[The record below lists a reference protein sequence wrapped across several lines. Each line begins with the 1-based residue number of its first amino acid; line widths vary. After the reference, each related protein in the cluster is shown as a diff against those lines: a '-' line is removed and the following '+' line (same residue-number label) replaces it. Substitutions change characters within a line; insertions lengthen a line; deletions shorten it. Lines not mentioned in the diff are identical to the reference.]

1 MIFDNKAK
9 VVVNEELPLIILE
22 MGQQVLYQILV
33 YVFGPKS
40 DEALR
45 IMRAHAEQETLALP
59 PIRKPRSNMENVSPF
74 SFLMVLGT
82 ATGKL
87 SKILQNQGKQDK
99 LSVRIQSR
107 KLDLTIC
114 FAELY

>member
-45 IMRAHAEQETLALP
+45 IKRAHAERHLP
-59 PIRKPRSNMENVSPF
+59 CH
-74 SFLMVLGT
+74 
-82 ATGKL
+82 
-87 SKILQNQGKQDK
+87 Q
-99 LSVRIQSR
+99 
-107 KLDLTIC
+107 
-114 FAELY
+114 